1 MLSNQVIEYAKSV
14 YEKLVSS
21 KAMSKKDIE
30 KLLSPNNDVYDQVK
44 SMLSNTEYVI
54 TRSGYHGGLA
64 IDPAIDKPPTTVS
77 PDDLRKISEALQGPN
92 QDADEKEKERELY
105 KPLQSYLEKSNSF
118 DVVDIGAKLQ
128 GEKWQNADLVAISYQ
143 KELHYH
149 SGIELDVTAFEV
161 KKGMVDPP
169 MVQQAASYLPYSN
182 ASYLCYVHK
191 GDNPKKPD
199 EIRKSLAIS
208 GIWSLVEIA
217 GIGLIVAYKPTIK
230 SPSHQF
236 QIVRQA
242 PYSFKRPSELEQGI
256 ELWADEDTK
265 EKIKKMANK
274 QIVKIMGY

>member
-1 MLSNQVIEYAKSV
+1 MSNQVIEYAKSV
-14 YEKLVSS
+14 YEALVLNKDKSLS
-21 KAMSKKDIE
+21 RKDIE
-30 KLLSPNNDVYDQVK
+30 NLLLPNKDVYDRVTG
-44 SMLSNTEYVI
+44 MLSNTEYVI
-54 TRSGYHGGLA
+54 TKQGYHGGLA
-64 IDPAIDKPPTTVS
+64 IDPAIDGPPKTVS

-92 QDADEKEKERELY
+92 QDADEKEKERILY
-105 KPLQSYLEKSNSF
+105 EPLQRYLEESNSF

-128 GEKWQNADLVAISYQ
+128 GDTWQNADLVAISYQ
-143 KELHYH
+143 ELQYH
-149 SGIELDVTAFEV
+149 SGIELEVTAFEV
-161 KKGMVDPP
+161 KIDMVDRK

-191 GDNPKKPD
+191 GVNSKKPD
-199 EIRKSLAIS
+199 EIRKSLALR

-217 GIGLIVAYKPTIK
+217 GIGLIVAYKPTK
-230 SPSHQF
+230 RSPSYQF